1 MGYLS
6 LNSAVLERYF
16 SFLKRFDNDTKKKLI
31 VKLTNSL
38 GPETQ
43 NPIDLS
49 KLFGAWQDDR
59 STQEII
65 DEIRDSRVEPR
76 DIVM

>member
-31 VKLTNSL
+31 IKLTNSL
-38 GPETQ
+38 QLESKK
-43 NPIDLS
+43 PIDLS
-49 KLFGAWQDDR
+49 TLFGAWQDDR

-65 DEIRDSRVEPR
+65 NDIRISRVEPR
-76 DIVM
+76 DIDM